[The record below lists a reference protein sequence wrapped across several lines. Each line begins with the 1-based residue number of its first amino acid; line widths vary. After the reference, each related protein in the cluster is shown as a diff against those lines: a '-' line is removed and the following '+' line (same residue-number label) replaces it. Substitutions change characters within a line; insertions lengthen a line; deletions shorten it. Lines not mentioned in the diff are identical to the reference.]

1 MTIAKLP
8 GAAEALPAPDQVDS
22 PRVQSYW
29 NLVWWKFSRNRMAVI
44 GGLVV
49 LAFYVVCVLLPE
61 FFAPY
66 YVDRQSGF
74 LEMPPQR
81 PRLVDQDGNFHLRPF
96 VYGYQQQI
104 DPIQRRRTWVID
116 TSQRIPIR
124 FFTRGESYQLWGV
137 IESDWRLFGPGP
149 DNLDAPLHIFGTDRL
164 GRDML
169 SRIIYGGRLSLLLGL
184 IGQLI
189 TLVLGSI
196 LGSASGFYG
205 GAVDMGIQRLI
216 EFLAA
221 FPTIPLFMA
230 LAATIPPTVSPIG
243 VYFLL
248 TLILAFLG
256 WGGLARQVRGMVLS
270 LREREFV
277 LAAQS
282 FGTSDWKILSR
293 HLIPNVMSHIV
304 VIATL
309 AIPSMILAE
318 TALSFLGLGLRA
330 PLTSW
335 GVLLHEAQGI
345 RAIRFAPWVLL
356 PTPFVILVV
365 MAFNFLGDGLRD
377 AMDPYTK

>member
-1 MTIAKLP
+1 MAVVKLP
-8 GAAEALPAPDQVDS
+8 GAAEALPTPEQADS

-44 GGLVV
+44 GGLVI
-49 LAFYVVCVLLPE
+49 LGFYVVCALIPE

-66 YVDRQSGF
+66 YVDRQSRF

-81 PRLVDQDGNFHLRPF
+81 PRLVDKEGNFHLRPF
-96 VYGYQQQI
+96 VYGYQQKL
-104 DPIQRRRTWVID
+104 DLIQRRRTWDID

-124 FFTRGESYQLWGV
+124 FFTRGEPYQLWGL
-137 IESDWRLFGPGP
+137 IESDRHLFGPGP

-184 IGQLI
+184 LGVLI

-205 GAVDMGIQRLI
+205 GAVDMAIQRLI

-270 LREREFV
+270 LRQREFV

-282 FGTSDWKILSR
+282 FGTSDWKMLSR

-309 AIPSMILAE
+309 AIPGMILAE

-335 GVLLHEAQGI
+335 GVLLQEAQTI
-345 RAIRFAPWVLL
+345 RAIRFAPWVLF
-356 PTPFVILVV
+356 PTPFIILVV

-377 AMDPYTK
+377 AMDPYVK